1 VRRTA
6 AEAAETRRSILA
18 AARASFAEHGYT
30 ATGTTELV
38 TQLGLTRGALYHHFA
53 DKADLFAAVFTE
65 VEEELNAAVNEAAT
79 AAAGDGTRAAILAG
93 ARACIEY
100 MGRPDYR
107 QIASADGPAVLG
119 LDRWHEVDRSIGL
132 QSMRAGLQALDD
144 EGSLAVARTPA
155 LVVALFGAL
164 TELGL
169 SHARGD
175 LTVAEAS
182 AGFTSLLD
190 RLVADH

>member
-1 VRRTA
+1 MRRTA

-18 AARASFAEHGYT
+18 TARASFAEHGYT

-38 TQLGLTRGALYHHFA
+38 AQLDLTRGALYHHFA

-65 VEEELNAAVNEAAT
+65 VEEELNTAVNEAAT
-79 AAAGDGTRAAILAG
+79 AAADDGVRAAILAG

-107 QIASADGPAVLG
+107 QIAVADAPAVLG

-132 QSMRAGLQALDD
+132 QSMQAGLQALDD
-144 EGSLAVARTPA
+144 EGALDVPVTPA
-155 LVVALFGAL
+155 LVAGLFGAL

-175 LTVAEAS
+175 LTADEAA
-182 AGFTSLLD
+182 AGFTVLLD
-190 RLVADH
+190 RIGPPD

>member
-18 AARASFAEHGYT
+18 VARASFAERGYS

-38 TQLGLTRGALYHHFA
+38 EQLDLTRGALYHHFT

-65 VEEELNAAVNEAAT
+65 VEEELNAAVNDAAV
-79 AAAGDGTRAAILAG
+79 AAAADGVRAAILAG
-93 ARACIEY
+93 ARACIEF

-107 QIASADGPAVLG
+107 QIAVADGPAVLG
-119 LDRWHEVDRSIGL
+119 LDRWHEIDRSIGL
-132 QSMRAGLQALDD
+132 ASMDAGLRALAE
-144 EGSLAVARTPA
+144 EGELDVDVTPA
-155 LVVALFGAL
+155 IVVALFGAL

-169 SHARGD
+169 AHARGD
-175 LTVAEAS
+175 LS
-182 AGFTSLLD
+182 
-190 RLVADH
+190 VADAAEGFATLLERLGSPT